1 MAPRPAVKV
10 SVPDPE
16 MDRPRFGRLSL
27 IVAVCF
33 VVGLVWPSLA
43 GINYVQRPPGSSPAK
58 VDEGEVPATDGEP
71 EPAPSPSP
79 SPKSEPDD
87 AVRAVARVVPTLTSL
102 ESLII
107 DESVVASCQDGAQ
120 PPVASCDKPSLVG
133 IIEAPLGK
141 LARCQAAEGASGVLS
156 LGLELDF
163 SRGHVTRVKAGAS
176 TTLSKDKSAALVT
189 CAQDLVVG
197 TPLEGVE
204 HKHTSYW
211 LYYLIRFLPPGSP
224 VATGAAPS
232 AEEVVSASG
241 QGTIGWKTAVVREAP
256 SREAKIAAR
265 LLYGTRV
272 NVTGRMGEW
281 YRIEHDGGSIGW
293 VHRKAIGM

>member
-1 MAPRPAVKV
+1 MAPRPIVKI

-16 MDRPRFGRLSL
+16 MDRPRFGRLSI

-33 VVGLVWPSLA
+33 AVGLIWPSLA
-43 GINYVQRPPGSSPAK
+43 GINYVQRPPGSAPAK
-58 VDEGEVPATDGEP
+58 GDEGEAPAIDGEP
-71 EPAPSPSP
+71 EPGPSP

-87 AVRAVARVVPTLTSL
+87 AVRAAARVVPALTSL
-102 ESLII
+102 ESVSI
-107 DESVVASCQDGAQ
+107 DESVVVSCQDGAQ
-120 PPVASCDKPSLVG
+120 PPVARCDTPSLVG

-141 LARCQAAEGASGVLS
+141 LARCEAAEGASGVLS
-156 LGLELDF
+156 LGLALDF

-197 TPLEGVE
+197 TPLDGVD

-211 LYYLIRFLPPGSP
+211 VYYLIRFLPPGSP
-224 VATGAAPS
+224 VETASAPS
-232 AEEVVSASG
+232 AEEIVSASG

-281 YRIEHDGGSIGW
+281 YRINHDGGNIGW